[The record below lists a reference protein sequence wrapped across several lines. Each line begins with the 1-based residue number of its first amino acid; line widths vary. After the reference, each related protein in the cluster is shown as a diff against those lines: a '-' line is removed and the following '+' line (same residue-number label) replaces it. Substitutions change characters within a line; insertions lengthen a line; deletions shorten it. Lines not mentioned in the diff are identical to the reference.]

1 MTLAMITEAELK
13 RFAPKAKPEY
23 VKALLE
29 GEEHLRAAGVLNSNL
44 TLTHFLGQIGAET
57 DGLTILREDMNYKT
71 VARIRAVWP
80 ARTRKYSDAWIA
92 RNLIRKPVQLADF
105 AYGGRMGNR
114 KGTTDGFVYRGG
126 SFMQT
131 TGRFAVKQ
139 YADALDI
146 ELRPDLLDDH
156 AVGLR
161 FACFEWKES
170 GCCAY
175 AEKNDILAVSKIIN
189 TGSAKSGVMPNG
201 LPDRKA
207 WYAKAWKVWGDARP
221 LPEVADI
228 TASTLQKAGSR
239 TLADATTLKTL
250 GASAGAASATAGA
263 VKEFLGATTTPASDS
278 PLNLVSA
285 PSGQQT
291 RSLLDTMR
299 EWTDY
304 SSVFNSLLGALKGSI
319 ELVVSNVWIFGLAL
333 GCVAFLAG
341 RRIIQWRVEDARLGH
356 NTARLD
362 VGVPEPAGG
371 PARPG

>member
-1 MTLAMITEAELK
+1 MTLAMVTEAELK

-29 GEEHLRAAGVLNSNL
+29 GEEHLRAAGVLDSNL
-44 TLTHFLGQIGAET
+44 ILCHFLGQIGAET

-156 AVGLR
+156 GVGLR
-161 FACFEWKES
+161 FACFEWKEA

-221 LPEVADI
+221 LPAVSDVTVATLRASGSVTI
-228 TASTLQKAGSR
+228 TD
-239 TLADATTLKTL
+239 ADTLKKL
-250 GASAGAASATAGA
+250 GAGATAASAAAGA
-263 VKEFLGATTTPASDS
+263 VKEALGPPSAPASPDMPIS
-278 PLNLVSA
+278 LIGPVSE
-285 PSGQQT
+285 P
-291 RSLLDTMR
+291 SLLDRMR

-304 SSVFNSLLGALKGSI
+304 SNVFNAFAAAMKGSI
-319 ELVVSNVWIFGLAL
+319 ELVVSNVWVLLMVL
-333 GCVAFLAG
+333 GCVAYLIA
-341 RRIIQWRVEDARLGH
+341 RRIQARRIEDARLGR

-362 VGVPEPAGG
+362 VGVSEPAGG
-371 PARPG
+371 LPRPG